1 MQTINGQKQELRFF
15 PNMRILADEFEEAL
29 ITIELYHNFMD
40 YGLHDIRYY
49 TPGGILDARYVYL
62 MEAEDLRR
70 HRHELNGY
78 ACIARGGMMPED
90 IPPDS
95 TVIVI
100 LQKVDMF
107 RVLTLMQQ
115 CFTKYRDWDWRVH
128 KALLDDQSLDQI
140 LLASMEIFRNPM
152 FIHDN
157 NFNILSDPAHVP
169 EMSVWETDQRTG
181 KQIVSMSLIND
192 FRTDYEYLDGLKNK
206 KPVLFSQ
213 NQTGYQI
220 LYRNLWH
227 QGHYTGRILVDAV
240 RSPIK
245 PGNFYT
251 LDYLGQLLES
261 GIKSEQLV
269 WLSIESDLG
278 RFFSRCME
286 TKTVDEA
293 AAGKY
298 LQALDWKWNDN
309 YVVMKIV
316 TTQKGFT
323 VISSYATIGQI
334 ELQLPESKAFFHDSG
349 VYVVMNLTQGEKSVA
364 EAVWRLSVLIR
375 EGLLKL
381 GISSV
386 IHDFRQFLLACR
398 QADIALDHGLAS
410 DSMMWYYYFDNYKLD
425 YMIRCA
431 AKEMPLHMLTSDALP
446 RLLNYD
452 QENGTELY
460 RTLKIYLMR
469 EQNVLQTAKELF
481 IHRSTLAYRLKKIQ
495 KLINADFDNPEERLK
510 LLISFYMDSGL
521 KCPEQK

>member
-1 MQTINGQKQELRFF
+1 MQKLSDEKQKLRFF
-15 PNMRILADEFEEAL
+15 PNMRILADEFEEAS
-29 ITIELYHNFMD
+29 ITIELYHNYTD
-40 YGLHDIRYY
+40 NGLHDIRYY
-49 TPGGILDARYVYL
+49 MPGGTLSAEYVYL
-62 MEAEDLRR
+62 MEADDLRR
-70 HRHELNGY
+70 HRRELNGY
-78 ACIARGGMMPED
+78 ACIVRGGMMPED
-90 IPPDS
+90 VPPDS

-100 LQKVDMF
+100 LQKVDMHQ
-107 RVLTLMQQ
+107 VLTLIQQ
-115 CFTKYRDWDWRVH
+115 CFAKYRDWDWCVH
-128 KALLDDQSLDQI
+128 RALLDEQSLDQI

-181 KQIVSMSLIND
+181 KQIVSMALIND
-192 FRTDYEYLDGLKNK
+192 FRTDQEYLEGLKNK

-240 RSPIK
+240 RSSIK

-269 WLSIESDLG
+269 WFSIESDLN
-278 RFFSRCME
+278 RFFVRCME
-286 TKTVDEA
+286 DQTVDEA

-298 LQALDWKWNDN
+298 LQALGWKWDDS
-309 YVVMKIV
+309 YAVLKIV

-323 VISSYATIGQI
+323 VISSHATIGQI
-334 ELQLPESKAFFHDSG
+334 ELQLPNSKAFFFESG
-349 VYVVMNLTQGEKSVA
+349 IYVVMNLTQGGKSVA
-364 EAVWRLSVLIR
+364 DAVWRLSVFIR
-375 EGLLKL
+375 DGLLKL
-381 GISSV
+381 GISSLLN
-386 IHDFRQFLLACR
+386 DFRQILLACR

-410 DSMMWYYYFDNYKLD
+410 DSMLWYYYFDDYKLD

-431 AKEMPLHMLTSDALP
+431 GREMPLHMLVADALS
-446 RLLNYD
+446 RLQAYD
-452 QENGTELY
+452 CENGTELY

-469 EQNVLQTAKELF
+469 EKNVLQTAKELY
-481 IHRSTLAYRLKKIQ
+481 IHRSTLAYRLNKIQ
-495 KLINADFDNPEERLK
+495 KLINADLNDPEERLK
-510 LLISFYMDSGL
+510 LLISFYMESGL
-521 KCPEQK
+521 KEPEEK